1 MTHHIVFLDR
11 DTIAP
16 EITLRRPAFDHT
28 YEEFGK
34 TDADRVV
41 SRAADATIVIA
52 NKVPLPE
59 KTLANLPK
67 LRMIAVAATGTDAF
81 DTKYCKAHDIVVSNI
96 RDYATT
102 TVPEHTFALIFALLR
117 SVIGYREDVRQGEWQ
132 KAGQFCFFNHP
143 IGELRGS
150 RLGIFGEGSIGQAV
164 ADLGRAFGMK
174 TMFAAHK
181 GKEGLGP
188 LYTPFDEV
196 ISTSDVLTCHC
207 PLMPETKDMIALAEF
222 KRMKRNAI
230 LINTARGG
238 LVNERDLVTAIEGGM
253 IAGAAFDVVT
263 SEPPPQDNPL
273 LELLDRPNFILTPH
287 VAWASR
293 NAQQCLADQLIDNIE
308 NFVKGQPTNR
318 VA

>member
-1 MTHHIVFLDR
+1 MTHNIVFLDR

-16 EITLRRPAFDHT
+16 EITLRRPAFDHS
-28 YEEFGK
+28 YGEFGK
-34 TDADRVV
+34 TDPDQVV
-41 SRAADATIVIA
+41 PRAKDATIVIV

-59 KTLANLPK
+59 KTLANLPN

-117 SVIGYREDVRQGEWQ
+117 SVIGYREDVRKGEWQ

-143 IGELRGS
+143 IGELRSS
-150 RLGIFGEGSIGQAV
+150 RLGIFGEGSIGQSV

-174 TMFAAHK
+174 TVFAAHK
-181 GKEGLGP
+181 GRDGLGP

-207 PLMPETKDMIALAEF
+207 PLLPETKDMIALPEF
-222 KRMKRNAI
+222 RRMKKNAI
-230 LINTARGG
+230 LVNTARGG
-238 LVNERDLVTAIEGGM
+238 LVNERDLVTAIKEGM

-263 SEPPPQDNPL
+263 SEPPPADNPL

-287 VAWASR
+287 VAWASQ

-308 NFVKGQPTNR
+308 NFANGQPSNR

>member
-1 MTHHIVFLDR
+1 MTHNIVFLDR

-16 EITLRRPAFDHT
+16 EITLRRPAFDHS

-34 TDADRVV
+34 TDPDQVV
-41 SRAADATIVIA
+41 PRAKDATIVIV

-59 KTLANLPK
+59 KTLANLPN

-117 SVIGYREDVRQGEWQ
+117 SVIGYREDVRKGEWQ

-143 IGELRGS
+143 IGELRSS
-150 RLGIFGEGSIGQAV
+150 RLGIFGEGSIGQSV

-181 GKEGLGP
+181 GRDGLGP

-207 PLMPETKDMIALAEF
+207 PLLPETKDMIALPEF
-222 KRMKRNAI
+222 RRMKKNAI
-230 LINTARGG
+230 LVNTARGG
-238 LVNERDLVTAIEGGM
+238 LVNERDLVTAIKEGL

-263 SEPPPQDNPL
+263 SEPPAADNPL

-287 VAWASR
+287 VAWASQ

-308 NFVKGQPTNR
+308 NFANGQPSNR